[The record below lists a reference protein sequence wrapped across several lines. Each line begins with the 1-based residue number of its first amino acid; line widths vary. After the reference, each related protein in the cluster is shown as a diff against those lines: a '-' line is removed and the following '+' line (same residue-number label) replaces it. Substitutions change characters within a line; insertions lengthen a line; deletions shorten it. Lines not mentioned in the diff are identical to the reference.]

1 MKKAILGALLSISIV
16 LAACGQ
22 EAKGTAE
29 ETNAEPA
36 VAETENTEPED
47 AETENAEEA
56 DAAEANAGT
65 DVTETANEGE
75 TAEKEL
81 TIYIVRH
88 GKTFFNTTGQV
99 QGFCDSPLTD
109 TGIEQAEKVGKGL
122 KDIPFTT
129 AYCGELGRQSKTA
142 ELILAQND
150 NEVPSLVKNVGF
162 NEWNYGGYEGG
173 SNAAMWD
180 PIFEKYGYTF
190 DEEWTYYGEVYEIL
204 GDRGVADAIAANDEL
219 QAAESYDEILARAE
233 GAMNQ
238 LVEESLAA
246 GGGNV
251 LVVSSGSQI
260 PTILEMYVPD
270 DYNGESIGNCSVTI
284 LKYKDGTYTLESIGD
299 SSYLE
304 D

>member
-1 MKKAILGALLSISIV
+1 MKKIILGALLCTSMT

-22 EAKGTAE
+22 ESNTE
-29 ETNAEPA
+29 SES
-36 VAETENTEPED
+36 VVSENTEPESKEID
-47 AETENAEEA
+47 SAEEVK
-56 DAAEANAGT
+56 DE
-65 DVTETANEGE
+65 
-75 TAEKEL
+75 EL

-109 TGIEQAEKVGKGL
+109 VGIEQAEKVGEGL
-122 KDIPFTT
+122 KDIKFVT
-129 AYCGELGRQSKTA
+129 AYSGELGRQSKTA
-142 ELILAQND
+142 ELILGQNK
-150 NEVPSLVKNVGF
+150 NNVPSLVKNIGF

-173 SNAAMWD
+173 TNAAMWD

-190 DEEWTYYGEVYEIL
+190 DEEWTHYGEVYEIL

-219 QAAESYDEILARAE
+219 QAAESYDEILARA
-233 GAMNQ
+233 GAAMDQ

-260 PTILEMYVPD
+260 PTILEMYVSD
-270 DYNGESIGNCSVTI
+270 EYDGEAIGNCSVTI
-284 LKYKDGTYTLESIGD
+284 LKYKDGTYTLESVGD

-304 D
+304 E